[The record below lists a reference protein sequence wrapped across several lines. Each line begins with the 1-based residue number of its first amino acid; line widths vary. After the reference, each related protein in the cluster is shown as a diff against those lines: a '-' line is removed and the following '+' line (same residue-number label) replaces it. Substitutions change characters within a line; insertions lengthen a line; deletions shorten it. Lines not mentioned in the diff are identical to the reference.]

1 MEQGEHVVEQSS
13 SLQDLQSVG
22 DFKTSNKQLSGSW
35 K

>member
-1 MEQGEHVVEQSS
+1 MEQEEHVAEQSS

-22 DFKTSNKQLSGSW
+22 DFKTCNKQLLGSW